1 MWSSASPALRDRD
14 HQSSQR
20 RKRKAK
26 VINVKKL
33 AFLPVVI
40 VALAGCAVGPNYKR
54 PALSVPTDYR
64 AAKPSPTEPPS
75 SLGNENWWQVYQDP
89 VLAQMIH
96 TALQQN
102 YDVRIAATRVL
113 EAQAQLGITR
123 ANQLPSASVGAG
135 VFSEQNP
142 KVSNTFPAYQVNAGQ
157 LNLSVIWNLDFW
169 GKYRR
174 QTEEARAQLL
184 GTEWG
189 QRATMSSL
197 VASVA
202 TAYFQ
207 LRALDSEL
215 EISKRTLASRQ
226 QSLQLTQVLFS
237 HGGASDLDVSQS
249 EQLVYTASESI
260 PDLERQIEQQENVL
274 SVLLG
279 ENPQSIPR
287 GRAITQQPIP
297 ASIPAGLPSQLVER
311 RPDVREAEENVVA
324 ANAQIGVAKSAFFP
338 SISLTGMG
346 GLESNAL
353 NQFIS
358 APAQS
363 WYAAFSVSQPVFEGG
378 RLRSGLRL
386 ARAQWQ
392 ESVLSYQQTVQDAFE
407 QVSNALVAFQKDR
420 EFRGQQEL
428 LTQAAQRSDD
438 LSLVLYKQ
446 GGASYLQVLTSE
458 TNYFSAQL
466 NLVQAQLNE
475 RLALVQVYEA
485 LGGGWQQ

>member
-1 MWSSASPALRDRD
+1 M
-14 HQSSQR
+14 
-20 RKRKAK
+20 
-26 VINVKKL
+26 INVKKL

-274 SVLLG
+274 SILLG

>member
-1 MWSSASPALRDRD
+1 M
-14 HQSSQR
+14 
-20 RKRKAK
+20 
-26 VINVKKL
+26 INVKKL

-64 AAKPSPTEPPS
+64 AAKPSPTAPPS
-75 SLGNENWWQVYQDP
+75 SLGNETWWQVYQDP

-274 SVLLG
+274 SILLG

-287 GRAITQQPIP
+287 GRAITEQPIP